1 MLSTKPSRV
10 VIRVIGE
17 SFLIS
22 LGVVMNSV
30 TFGGGKSK
38 VEKNLKIHNKH
49 DKIVGKE
56 RRKLGERQIKR

>member
-30 TFGGGKSK
+30 AFGREKSK
-38 VEKNLKIHNKH
+38 VEKLE
-49 DKIVGKE
+49 DP
-56 RRKLGERQIKR
+56 L

>member
-1 MLSTKPSRV
+1 MLSTRPSRV

-38 VEKNLKIHNKH
+38 VEKLE
-49 DKIVGKE
+49 DP
-56 RRKLGERQIKR
+56 L